1 VNKSLGVIAAAAALS
16 LAAVPAGAQQYS
28 NSYTFLKA
36 VKERDGNK
44 VTELVASPGS
54 HVLVNTEEASTG
66 DTALHI
72 VAQDR
77 DLTWLSFLIGKG
89 GKVDSRNDAGQ
100 TPLLIAANLGW
111 VEGAELLLSQKAS
124 VNLANDRGETPLI
137 LAVQRRNLPMVRLLL
152 SKGADPKRTDNV
164 AGYSAL
170 DYAKRDNRSDA
181 ILKLLEQQ
189 ATTPTREAAGPKL

>member
-1 VNKSLGVIAAAAALS
+1 MQASKPLDC
-16 LAAVPAGAQQYS
+16 
-28 NSYTFLKA
+28 
-36 VKERDGNK
+36 R
-44 VTELVASPGS
+44 VASPGS
-54 HVLVNTEEASTG
+54 HVLVNTEEPSTG
-66 DTALHI
+66 DTALHM

-89 GKVDSRNDAGQ
+89 GQVDSRNNSGQ
-100 TPLLIAANLGW
+100 TPLLVAANLGW
-111 VEGAELLLSQKAS
+111 VEGADLLLSQKAS

-189 ATTPTREAAGPKL
+189 PAGPAREVAGPKL